1 MRNLDLAAYT
11 QLSEED
17 QAKGVQT
24 KFNLMSSTQHD
35 GQPESGTY
43 RTYVHFKAND
53 QWSAVAPP
61 PHAPRDAPLASALL
75 RLSCCAEA
83 PYSRALPSTP
93 STPRAPTCRY
103 DIQDLHVN
111 GVHPQL
117 ISVSESYIQVYDSS
131 PS

>member
-11 QLSEED
+11 ELSDADKE
-17 QAKGVQT
+17 KNVQT

-35 GQPESGTY
+35 GQPDSGTY

-53 QWSAVAPP
+53 QWYDIPLP
-61 PHAPRDAPLASALL
+61 LHAPRNAPLSFAQEPQSL
-75 RLSCCAEA
+75 
-83 PYSRALPSTP
+83 ALPSHP
-93 STPRAPTCRY
+93 FTPRYRY

-131 PS
+131 TA

>member
-1 MRNLDLAAYT
+1 MPPHHTPISRLYLAYISPISRLDLAREPGAQVRNLDLAAYT

-53 QWSAVAPP
+53 QW
-61 PHAPRDAPLASALL
+61 
-75 RLSCCAEA
+75 
-83 PYSRALPSTP
+83 
-93 STPRAPTCRY
+93 Y